1 MEKTIKLEDKE
12 IRLNNRVGWVLTY
25 RDQFGTDIL
34 PTIMPLFAGL
44 LDIVSGV
51 MAQIDGDDIS
61 LENILRLIDTD
72 SVMDALVHLSG
83 FELAEF
89 LNITWAMAKEAD
101 EDLPDPETWL
111 RGFEEFPLDIIVPEV
126 FKLAFNGM
134 VSSKNRERLES
145 LTQPKRSGSTT

>member
-1 MEKTIKLEDKE
+1 MEKTIKLGDKE

-51 MAQIDGDDIS
+51 MAQTDGDDIS

-111 RGFEEFPLDIIVPEV
+111 RSFEEFPLDIIVPEV
-126 FKLAFNGM
+126 FKMAFNGM
-134 VSSKNRERLES
+134 VSSKNRARLES
-145 LTQPKRSGSTT
+145 LTQPKKKSE

>member
-1 MEKTIKLEDKE
+1 MEKTIKLGDKE

-51 MAQIDGDDIS
+51 IAQTDGDDIS
-61 LENILRLIDTD
+61 LENVLRLIDTD

-83 FELAEF
+83 FELAE
-89 LNITWAMAKEAD
+89 LLDITWAMAKEAD

-111 RGFEEFPLDIIVPEV
+111 RSFEEFPLDIIVPEV
-126 FKLAFNGM
+126 FKMAFNGM
-134 VSSKNRERLES
+134 VSSKNRARLES
-145 LTQPKRSGSTT
+145 LTQPKKKSE

>member
-1 MEKTIKLEDKE
+1 MEKTINIGNKE

-25 RDQFGTDIL
+25 REQFGTDIL

-51 MAQIDGDDIS
+51 IAQNDGDDIS
-61 LENILRLIDTD
+61 LENVLRLIDTD

-101 EDLPDPETWL
+101 EDIPEPEKWL
-111 RGFEEFPLDIIVPEV
+111 RNFDEFPLDIVVPEV
-126 FKLAFNGM
+126 FKLAFEGM
-134 VSSKNRERLES
+134 VSSKNRDRLKS
-145 LTQPKRSGSTT
+145 LTQPKKSE

>member
-1 MEKTIKLEDKE
+1 MEKTIKFGDTE

-51 MAQIDGDDIS
+51 IAQNDGDDIS
-61 LENILRLIDTD
+61 LENVLRLIDTD

-101 EDLPDPETWL
+101 EDIPEPEKWL
-111 RGFEEFPLDIIVPEV
+111 RGFDEFPLDIVVPEV

-134 VSSKNRERLES
+134 VSSKNRDRLKS
-145 LTQPKRSGSTT
+145 LTQPKKSE

>member
-1 MEKTIKLEDKE
+1 MEKTIKLGDKE

-51 MAQIDGDDIS
+51 IAQTDGDDIS
-61 LENILRLIDTD
+61 LENVLRRIDTD

-111 RGFEEFPLDIIVPEV
+111 RGFDEFPLDIIVPEV

-134 VSSKNRERLES
+134 VSSKNRARLES
-145 LTQPKRSGSTT
+145 LTQPKKSE

>member
-1 MEKTIKLEDKE
+1 MEKTIKFGDTE

-44 LDIVSGV
+44 LDILAGIIANNGSEE
-51 MAQIDGDDIS
+51 IT
-61 LENILRLIDTD
+61 LESVVKLTDTEALMD
-72 SVMDALVHLSG
+72 SLVHLSG

-101 EDLPDPETWL
+101 EDIPEPEKWL
-111 RGFEEFPLDIIVPEV
+111 RGFDEFPLDIVVPEV

-145 LTQPKRSGSTT
+145 LTQPKRSE

>member
-1 MEKTIKLEDKE
+1 MEKTIKFGDTE

-51 MAQIDGDDIS
+51 IAQNDGDDIS
-61 LENILRLIDTD
+61 LENVLRLIDTD

-101 EDLPDPETWL
+101 EDIPEPEKWL
-111 RGFEEFPLDIIVPEV
+111 RSFDEFPLDIVVPEV

-145 LTQPKRSGSTT
+145 LTQPKRSE

>member
-1 MEKTIKLEDKE
+1 MEKTIKFGDTE

-51 MAQIDGDDIS
+51 IAQNDGDDIS
-61 LENILRLIDTD
+61 LENVLRLIDTD

-101 EDLPDPETWL
+101 EDIPEPEKWL
-111 RGFEEFPLDIIVPEV
+111 RSFDEFPLDIVVPEV
-126 FKLAFNGM
+126 FKLAFEGM
-134 VSSKNRERLES
+134 VSSKNRERLAG
-145 LTQPKRSGSTT
+145 LTQPKKSE

>member
-1 MEKTIKLEDKE
+1 MEKTIKLGDKE

-51 MAQIDGDDIS
+51 MAQTDGDDIS

-111 RGFEEFPLDIIVPEV
+111 RSFEEFPLDTIVPEV

-145 LTQPKRSGSTT
+145 LTQPKKSE

>member
-1 MEKTIKLEDKE
+1 MEKTIKLGDKE

-51 MAQIDGDDIS
+51 IAQTDGDDIS
-61 LENILRLIDTD
+61 LENVLRRIDTD

-89 LNITWAMAKEAD
+89 LNISWAMAKEAD

-111 RGFEEFPLDIIVPEV
+111 RGFDEFPLDIIVPEV

-134 VSSKNRERLES
+134 VSSKNRARLES
-145 LTQPKRSGSTT
+145 LTQPKKKSE